1 MICDLDPT
9 WMTSS
14 LSSGIRSCLRVGVG
28 SQAKA
33 AQRYQITQPAGSR
46 ASIWTAQGGS
56 GSPSVPPARCLGTA
70 GAPHLARGASPA
82 PLALKSLQRGG
93 AAPPRGLVSLRPP
106 TSRWL
111 DPARA
116 SPSSSRPPVVLL
128 QQGGDLGVLVLQG
141 AAVDL
146 GRVRRQDDL
155 HGLRVAQGVLKRGGG
170 CHGQGGARRGAVM
183 QRGEACRA
191 WA

>member
-1 MICDLDPT
+1 
-9 WMTSS
+9 
-14 LSSGIRSCLRVGVG
+14 
-28 SQAKA
+28 
-33 AQRYQITQPAGSR
+33 
-46 ASIWTAQGGS
+46 
-56 GSPSVPPARCLGTA
+56 
-70 GAPHLARGASPA
+70 
-82 PLALKSLQRGG
+82 
-93 AAPPRGLVSLRPP
+93 
-106 TSRWL
+106 
-111 DPARA
+111 
-116 SPSSSRPPVVLL
+116 
-128 QQGGDLGVLVLQG
+128 VLVLQG